1 MIATIPAAAR
11 VRTAL
16 LVLSLGLAA
25 AGCTVSG
32 GSEADVALAQAK
44 ARADWKLALEWE
56 GTEIAYA
63 LEAMDIFIFDTDDPE
78 RYPETF
84 EMRGDGVTLVGT
96 LPVEAQVGYGEELDR
111 LIGKTVP
118 IVVRGG
124 DPHDE
129 KDSSIRLAGMRVP
142 VSGGSITFHKVTGKW
157 AGQDGDRT
165 VWGTLRVD
173 VAGADGTRTLE
184 GAFAV
189 HVISWG

>member
-1 MIATIPAAAR
+1 MIASIPPAARAR
-11 VRTAL
+11 AAL
-16 LVLSLGLAA
+16 LVLFLGLAA
-25 AGCTVSG
+25 AGCTASG
-32 GSEADVALAQAK
+32 GSEADVALAQTK

-63 LEAMDIFIFDTDDPE
+63 LETMDIFIFDTDEPE
-78 RYPETF
+78 GYPETF
-84 EMRGDGVTLVGT
+84 ELRGDGVTLVGT

-157 AGQDGDRT
+157 SGLDGDRT